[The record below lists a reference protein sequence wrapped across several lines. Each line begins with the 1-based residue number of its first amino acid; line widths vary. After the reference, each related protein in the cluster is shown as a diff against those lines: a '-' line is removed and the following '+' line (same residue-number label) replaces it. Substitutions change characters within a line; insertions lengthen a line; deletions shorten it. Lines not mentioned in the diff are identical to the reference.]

1 MENDDVKSD
10 DVVSGSAAPEELEVV
25 AGSAAPE
32 ELLALLAPPPEPL
45 LASELAGSPPSDS
58 EPLSSP
64 PDPEPPDP
72 GVTEPEIAPAANVTS
87 SSQYKRERDMPNE
100 ILTRSARAG
109 ERRRNDGRRRT
120 HRRVRRRGDGRHR
133 LALVQS
139 LKDISTVARDGNC
152 EGYEG
157 ERKEG
162 RRDQASLKKMHDDV
176 VRKVVKVVP
185 QSLRVKGILTIVR
198 RTRMV
203 G

>member
-1 MENDDVKSD
+1 MKSEEEDDGDGSAPPDEAPESEMVMENDDVKSD

-139 LKDISTVARDGNC
+139 LKDISTVARGWQL
-152 EGYEG
+152 
-157 ERKEG
+157 RRVRG
-162 RRDQASLKKMHDDV
+162 RTQ
-176 VRKVVKVVP
+176 
-185 QSLRVKGILTIVR
+185 R
-198 RTRMV
+198 RPSGPSV
-203 G
+203 LEEDA